1 MATAITIDGMRGAN
15 FALVVRAPVESGSE
29 VTAGQTVFEIE
40 NHKVVQE
47 IEAEADGILIHDLQP
62 GDLIGL
68 GAPVAFIADAGE
80 DQKALAKD
88 ARAAKLSA
96 RPDWSEEIACEIP
109 ASDAAGGKTISTAK
123 ATEIAVLGHGAANSL
138 AATLGA
144 SIGIVPRTA
153 ATPAFFQD
161 KILDLVVYET
171 SRLLTGKKYRGLN
184 AQFAGG
190 RIVPHERVIPGIS
203 FDEGGRLTLYAIPD
217 AETLTLAETQ
227 DRIAEGLMRYVGR
240 KLGIEDVATSTVT
253 INDSSA
259 ADLNLTVPLLP
270 RGQTIIISV
279 IRDAASGF
287 SLGITYDHR
296 VTEGLTV
303 ANFAGEL
310 AKRVRSYAAPQERPA
325 EAACAFCQRTAAL
338 EVAEFRRRGLMKII
352 DETGTENWCCAT
364 CWENW

>member
-15 FALVVRAPVESGSE
+15 FALVVRAPVASGTE
-29 VTAGQTVFEIE
+29 VTAGETILEIE

-47 IEAEADGILIHDLQP
+47 IEAAADGVLVHGLQP
-62 GDLIGL
+62 GDLVRL
-68 GAPVAFIADAGE
+68 DAPVAFIADAGD
-80 DQKALAKD
+80 DQAALAAQ
-88 ARAAKLSA
+88 AREAQLPSM
-96 RPDWSEEIACEIP
+96 PDWTEEP
-109 ASDAAGGKTISTAK
+109 GKTAGEPEGKAISTAK
-123 ATEIAVLGHGAANSL
+123 ATEIAVLGHGAGNSL

-144 SIGIVPRTA
+144 AIGIVPRTE

-161 KILDLVVYET
+161 KILDLIVYET
-171 SRLLTGKKYRGLN
+171 SRLLAGKKYRKLN
-184 AQFAGG
+184 AHFAGG
-190 RIVPHERVIPGIS
+190 RIVPHERVVPGIS

-217 AETLTLAETQ
+217 AETLSLAETQ

-270 RGQTIIISV
+270 RGQTLIISV
-279 IRDAASGF
+279 IRDGASGF

-303 ANFAGEL
+303 ANFAQEL
-310 AKRVRSYAAPQERPA
+310 AKRVRSYAAPAERPA
-325 EAACAFCQRTAAL
+325 EAACAFCDRTAAM
-338 EVAEFRRRGLMKII
+338 EVAEFRRRGLMRII
-352 DETGTENWCCAT
+352 DAAGDEQWCCAT

>member
-15 FALVVRAPVESGSE
+15 FALVVRTPVEAGAT
-29 VTAGQTVFEIE
+29 VTAGQTIFEIE

-47 IEAEADGILIHDLQP
+47 IEAAVDGVLVHGLRP
-62 GDLIGL
+62 GDVVRLD
-68 GAPVAFIADAGE
+68 APVAFIADASE
-80 DQKALAKD
+80 DQAVLAAQ
-88 ARAAKLSA
+88 AREAQLPAM
-96 RPDWSEEIACEIP
+96 PDWTAV
-109 ASDAAGGKTISTAK
+109 DAAPAACSQGKAISTAK
-123 ATEIAVLGHGAANSL
+123 ATEIAVLGHGAGNSL

-144 SIGIVPRTA
+144 AIGKVPRTE

-161 KILDLVVYET
+161 KILDLIVYEVA
-171 SRLLTGKKYRGLN
+171 RLLAGKKYRKLN
-184 AQFAGG
+184 AHFAGG

-203 FDEGGRLTLYAIPD
+203 FDEGGRLTLYAIPG
-217 AETLTLAETQ
+217 AETLSLAETQ

-240 KLGIEDVATSTVT
+240 KLSIDEVATSTVT

-270 RGQTIIISV
+270 RGQTLILSV
-279 IRDAASGF
+279 IRDSASGF

-303 ANFAGEL
+303 ANFAQEL
-310 AKRVRSYAAPQERPA
+310 AKRVRSYAAPEARPA
-325 EAACAFCQRTAAL
+325 EAACAFCQRTAAM
-338 EVAEFRRRGLMKII
+338 EVAEFRRRGLMRII
-352 DETGTENWCCAT
+352 DADGAENWCCAT